1 MKKRALITGITG
13 QDGSYLAE
21 FLLKKGYEVYGVV
34 RRSSQFNRERIDHF
48 YQEDEA
54 NGFHLRYGDV
64 TDPFS
69 LLWILKEAKPDEVYN
84 LAAQS
89 HVGVSWETPF
99 ATAQVT
105 ALGTLN
111 LLESI
116 RVLGISPKVYHAST
130 SELYAGD
137 PSTAPQDEQTRFEP
151 QSPYAS
157 AKLYAH
163 SIAQNYRKAH
173 KMFICCG
180 ILFNHESPRRGENFV
195 TKKIVKG
202 AVKDGKVTLG
212 NLRAFRDWGHA
223 RDYVEAMWLMLQQ
236 QEPDDYVVATGET
249 HSVQEFVDE
258 VQKLTGAFPV
268 YTDEKYCRPSEV
280 HVLRGNPKKAQEKLK
295 WKPKTNFKAL
305 VREMVEEEKRL

>member
-1 MKKRALITGITG
+1 MKKRALITGVTG

-21 FLLKKGYEVYGVV
+21 FLLRKGYEVYGIV
-34 RRSSQFNRERIDHF
+34 RRSSQFNRERIDHL

-54 NGFHLRYGDV
+54 NGFHLRYGDI

-69 LLWILKEAKPDEVYN
+69 LLWILKEAQPDEVYN

-105 ALGTLN
+105 GIGTLN
-111 LLESI
+111 LLEAI
-116 RVLGISPKVYHAST
+116 RFMGLKCRIYHAST
-130 SELYAGD
+130 SELYSGD

-173 KMFICCG
+173 NMFICCG

-202 AVKDGKVTLG
+202 AVQDGRVTLG
-212 NLRAFRDWGHA
+212 NLRAYRDWGHA

-236 QEPDDYVVATGET
+236 EEPDDYVVATGVS
-249 HSVQEFVDE
+249 HSVQDFIDE
-258 VQKLTGAFPV
+258 VEKNIGPFLV
-268 YTDEKYCRPSEV
+268 YTDTKYLRPAEV
-280 HVLRGNPKKAQEKLK
+280 HVLRGKAEKATKKLG
-295 WKPKTNFKAL
+295 WKPKTTFKAL
-305 VREMVEEEKRL
+305 VKEMVEVEKRL